1 MSRFIRHDERTA
13 YAILAPLVVLMGVLV
28 YYPAVVTLWRSFHSV
43 RLGPNASER
52 WVGLQQ
58 YINQLTPGSDFWE
71 ATLITARIVA
81 TTVPLEILLGVV
93 AAVILNTQ
101 FRGRGVIRVLAMLP
115 WMLPPLVNGFMWN
128 WMLNGEYG
136 ALNGIAYQLGFIDQY
151 QYWLQ
156 EPGNQLLWTSIA
168 QSWTRYAFVM
178 LVLLA
183 GLQSIPPAIYEAAKL
198 DGAGA
203 FTSFRRITLPH
214 LFPSL
219 AIVLAIEYIAS
230 VQIFDLVW
238 SITAGGGAGG
248 QINPFTKVLMIENY
262 EVVFRSLQI
271 GLGSAISYLILL
283 VSMAGAVFF
292 VRYLYQRASL

>member
-1 MSRFIRHDERTA
+1 MA
-13 YAILAPLVVLMGVLV
+13 VLV
-28 YYPAVVTLWRSFHSV
+28 YYPAIVTLWRSFHSL
-43 RLGPNASER
+43 RLGPNATER
-52 WVGLQQ
+52 FVGLGQ
-58 YINQLTPGSDFWE
+58 YISQLTPGSDFWD
-71 ATLITARIVA
+71 ATLITARITV
-81 TTVPLEILLGVV
+81 TTLPLEIVLGTL
-93 AAVILNTQ
+93 AAVTLNTQ

-128 WMLNGEYG
+128 WMLNGEFG
-136 ALNGIAYQLGFIDQY
+136 ALNGIAYQLGLIDRY

-183 GLQSIPPAIYEAAKL
+183 GLQSIPTSIYEAAKL
-198 DGAGA
+198 DGAGPL
-203 FTSFRRITLPH
+203 TSFLRITLPH
-214 LFPSL
+214 LVPSL
-219 AIVLAIEYIAS
+219 TIALAIEFIAT

-262 EVVFRSLQI
+262 EVVFRNLQV

-283 VSMAGAVFF
+283 VSMGGAVLF
-292 VRYLYQRASL
+292 VRYLYRRVSL